1 MSIIDVTIYQW
12 DRQICK
18 FGRYDDEGFLG
29 VVVPAVAVVGA
40 VDIDEFWLLLL
51 FRLRSTAFDRLWHED
66 EDEDEDNDDKDEDE
80 DLEDFGELQVS
91 DEFNE

>member
-1 MSIIDVTIYQW
+1 MLPFTNGIDRFTSLEGMMI
-12 DRQICK
+12 
-18 FGRYDDEGFLG
+18 EGFLG

-66 EDEDEDNDDKDEDE
+66 EDEDNDDKDEDE
-80 DLEDFGELQVS
+80 DLEDFRELQVS